1 MKMIQGSFTKR
12 ALMVALIAGSGILAA
27 SSFAMNAGGPGKQ
40 GCEFNQ
46 SNVGQAQSLQAKR
59 GELRAT
65 HLAALK
71 ESLKLAPAQEAA
83 WNTFTQAR
91 QPGMPQKGID
101 RQARQA
107 KRDEF
112 AKLTTPQ
119 RLDKMLVMQEQRRA
133 RMVERAEAVKS
144 FYAQLTPE
152 QQSVFDAK
160 AKPARQHGRNGN
172 HGHNGQ
178 HRQS

>member
-27 SSFAMNAGGPGKQ
+27 SSFAMNGGGPGKQ

-46 SNVGQAQSLQAKR
+46 NKAGQAQSLQVTR
-59 GELRAT
+59 GEHRAK

-71 ESLKLAPAQEAA
+71 ESLKLTPAQEAA

-91 QPGMPQKGID
+91 QPGMQQKGID

-119 RLDKMLVMQEQRRA
+119 RLDKMLTMQEQRRA
-133 RMVERAEAVKS
+133 RMVDRAEAVKS
-144 FYAQLTPE
+144 FYVQLTPE
-152 QQSVFDAK
+152 QQTVFDAK
-160 AKPARQHGRNGN
+160 EKPSRQHGRNG
-172 HGHNGQ
+172 HHHHGQ